1 MTGRDGRKRKKHS
14 TSLPKKYH
22 RNAIICTSS
31 TGTFPLA
38 FSHER
43 PLSQQSVPR
52 STWRYQDICV
62 HIYRWCVCA
71 LNARQYATLPRL
83 TPTERHVVMYDVW
96 VFLAHRSLCAALP
109 DLTATSVVQFCDCSS
124 AQRTVSMLS
133 TLLFRMSVSLKK
145 LYHSSEKGLP
155 VHVIN
160 HRGCKTGNAS
170 MKSGH
175 REEYEGNSS
184 FALGRNRCLKGKQG
198 TCGLGHWKGGVQ
210 VFSDTN
216 ECVYMC
222 LTSPSHWNSLRTQ
235 YHIVVEGTQSPVYRN
250 GTPVRVILRIR
261 RTDSSVS
268 EREGK
273 G

>member
-96 VFLAHRSLCAALP
+96 VFPAHRSLCAALP
-109 DLTATSVVQFCDCSS
+109 DLTATVLSNFVTAAVPNGRYQCCQLSCLGCLCRWKNCIIHRRR
-124 AQRTVSMLS
+124 ACLYMLS
-133 TLLFRMSVSLKK
+133 TTEGARRAMQVWKADIVNNTKATQVSP
-145 LYHSSEKGLP
+145 YD
-155 VHVIN
+155 VID
-160 HRGCKTGNAS
+160 
-170 MKSGH
+170 
-175 REEYEGNSS
+175 
-184 FALGRNRCLKGKQG
+184 
-198 TCGLGHWKGGVQ
+198 V
-210 VFSDTN
+210 
-216 ECVYMC
+216 
-222 LTSPSHWNSLRTQ
+222 
-235 YHIVVEGTQSPVYRN
+235 
-250 GTPVRVILRIR
+250 
-261 RTDSSVS
+261 
-268 EREGK
+268 
-273 G
+273 

>member
-83 TPTERHVVMYDVW
+83 TPTESHVVMYDVW
-96 VFLAHRSLCAALP
+96 VFPAHRSLCAALP
-109 DLTATSVVQFCDCSS
+109 DLTATVLSNFVTAAVPNGRYQCCQLSCLGCLC
-124 AQRTVSMLS
+124 RWKTVSFIGEGLAC
-133 TLLFRMSVSLKK
+133 TCYQPQRVQDGQCK
-145 LYHSSEKGLP
+145 YEK
-155 VHVIN
+155 
-160 HRGCKTGNAS
+160 R
-170 MKSGH
+170 
-175 REEYEGNSS
+175 
-184 FALGRNRCLKGKQG
+184 
-198 TCGLGHWKGGVQ
+198 
-210 VFSDTN
+210 
-216 ECVYMC
+216 
-222 LTSPSHWNSLRTQ
+222 TSW
-235 YHIVVEGTQSPVYRN
+235 I
-250 GTPVRVILRIR
+250 IR
-261 RTDSSVS
+261 RQLKFRLMT
-268 EREGK
+268 
-273 G
+273 